1 MSRWRFAPVLALPL
15 LVSAYLV
22 LGTGAAAEGPAA
34 NTLELKELQ
43 KGSTF
48 THVRNTPSAPQ
59 KSNLQGDLIVFANP
73 VADSSGRVVGK
84 LSVACVTT
92 TGAKVFT
99 NSELTCT
106 GVMRLPDGNLTIAA
120 NTSPGK
126 VTTAGGITGGT
137 GSYANAAGVYL
148 SKEVKGGSLTTITLA
163 G

>member
-1 MSRWRFAPVLALPL
+1 MSRWRFAPVLALPM
-15 LVSAYLV
+15 VVAYLA
-22 LGTGAAAEGPAA
+22 LGAGAAAEGPAL
-34 NTLELKELQ
+34 TLELKELE

-48 THVRNTPSAPQ
+48 THVRSTPAAPQ

-73 VADSSGRVVGK
+73 VAEPSGRVVGK

-106 GVMRLPDGNLTIAA
+106 GVMKLPGGNLTIVA
-120 NTSPGK
+120 NTSPGMS
-126 VTTAGGITGGT
+126 TTTGAVTGGT

-148 SKEVKGGSLTTITLA
+148 SKEVKGGSLTTISLA